1 MDWLD
6 GLVLVDLQLQFV
18 DEILQNIFSR
28 ENDIDDFRI
37 EEQATRAGG
46 IQKTFQLMRKAVDR
60 HEAQESRCPLERVEG
75 SKNRAEHLRVIGPF
89 FKNQY
94 ALLDIF
100 KVLTGLIDKLTQDIA
115 IALQVHRGVFIELIR
130 NWHNLG
136 RRLSTD

>member
-37 EEQATRAGG
+37 EEQAARAGR

-60 HEAQESRCPLERVEG
+60 HESQESRCPLECVEG
-75 SKNRAEHLRVIGPF
+75 SENRAKHLGVIRPF

-100 KVLTGLIDKLTQDIA
+100 KVLAGLIDKLA
-115 IALQVHRGVFIELIR
+115 
-130 NWHNLG
+130 
-136 RRLSTD
+136 